1 MPRKSQDHVH
11 RLIRSMTPA
20 EKRYYKL
27 HLARHGS
34 EGGSNQELLFD
45 TIANMDE
52 YDEPALLDRFKHEA
66 FTHRFAITKRRLYEG
81 ILRSLDSFHA
91 DSSVDVR
98 LHRLLHQV
106 ELLHQ
111 RALYDDAAKVL
122 TGVRRSAERHERP
135 AILIAVA
142 EWERRLVECRNYTGM
157 DQATLDSA
165 LAADAS
171 VLVQQAQLD
180 TLWGLKSNVFL
191 HLYQH
196 GQARDPKA
204 WDRLKELL
212 DHPILSQPH
221 QLTTAKARF
230 LFHHLKGAAAFAMGD
245 TMACHEHLTRNLTLL
260 TTERERFS
268 DEPNL
273 VLGVVSNLIY
283 VCIQAGRYSEAF
295 DHLKSFRTLPAQWN
309 MPESDDLDLKLFS
322 TTTSLELSMYMRM
335 GDLEHAMELVP
346 VVERGLAHHAV
357 SISPMRRTAF
367 HYQLAYVHF
376 AAGQLDVALR
386 WINAL
391 LNGMRTDDHSDTAC
405 FGRML
410 HLLILLEMGKLDVLP
425 YSLRNTERFLRLRS
439 RKHRFEPLLLLLVR
453 GLLKKQSDD
462 ARRSILETFRQ
473 SVAELEGDPF
483 ERSVFDHFDPIA
495 WAESKLHRVPFAQ
508 RIKQRMRAVEQA
520 A

>member
-11 RLIRSMTPA
+11 RLVRSMSPA

-34 EGGSNQELLFD
+34 EGASNQELLFD
-45 TIANMDE
+45 AIASMDE
-52 YDEPALLDRFKHEA
+52 YDERALLDRFKQEA

-81 ILRSLDSFHA
+81 ILRSLDSFHT

-98 LHRLLHQV
+98 LHRSLHHV

-122 TGVRRSAERHERP
+122 LGVRRSAELHERP

-142 EWERRLVECRNYTGM
+142 EWERRLIECRNYTGI
-157 DQATLDSA
+157 DQAALDRIIM
-165 LAADAS
+165 ADEK
-171 VLVQQAQLD
+171 VRQQQTQLD

-191 HLYQH
+191 HLYQY

-204 WDRLKELL
+204 WERSKELL
-212 DHPILSQPH
+212 EHPILRDPQ
-221 QLTTAKARF
+221 QLTTAKAKF

-245 TMACHEHLTRNLTLL
+245 TSTCHEHLTSNLGLL
-260 TTERERFS
+260 TTERDRFV

-283 VCIQAGRYSEAF
+283 VCIQAGRYTEAF
-295 DHLKSFRTLPAQWN
+295 AHLKSFRTLPAQWN

-335 GDLEHAMELVP
+335 GDLEHALELVP
-346 VVERGLAHHAV
+346 VVERGLAQHAGL
-357 SISPMRRTAF
+357 ISPVRKAGF
-367 HYQLAYVHF
+367 QYQLAYAHF
-376 AAGQLDVALR
+376 AAGHPEIALR

-391 LNGMRTDDHSDTAC
+391 LNDMRTDDQSDPAC
-405 FGRML
+405 FGRLL

-425 YSLRNTERFLRLRS
+425 YTLRNTERFLRLRS
-439 RKHRFEPLLLLLVR
+439 RKHRFEPLLLQLVR
-453 GLLKKQSDD
+453 GLLKKQPEEV
-462 ARRSILETFRQ
+462 RRSVIETFLLG
-473 SVAELEGDPF
+473 VAQLEGDPF
-483 ERSVFDHFDPIA
+483 ERPVFDHFDPIA
-495 WAESKLHRVPFAQ
+495 WAESKLRGEPFA
-508 RIKQRMRAVEQA
+508 RRLKARALEFARA